1 MPDGSSDAVKLAKIE
16 LIFMF
21 SMNQVSNVLQ
31 IISVVLKLLAVKRSD
46 PEFSAHSVYMHMPF
60 CQCGVE

>member
-1 MPDGSSDAVKLAKIE
+1 
-16 LIFMF
+16 MF